1 MCQGLLFEK
10 HMRHHAPHSWVW
22 KTLEQVGTAT
32 NIVELLKRSMQSWKT
47 VLFYK
52 KLDNGNI
59 IQGIFQ
65 GDSLSSFLFVVVLIP
80 FTIICKTLKQG

>member
-1 MCQGLLFEK
+1 MK
-10 HMRHHAPHSWVW
+10 HHAPHSWIW
-22 KTLEQVGTAT
+22 KTLEQVGTAA
-32 NIVELLKRSMQSWKT
+32 NITELLKRSMQSWKT

-59 IQGIFQ
+59 TQDIFQ

-80 FTIICKTLKQG
+80 FTIIRKTLKQG